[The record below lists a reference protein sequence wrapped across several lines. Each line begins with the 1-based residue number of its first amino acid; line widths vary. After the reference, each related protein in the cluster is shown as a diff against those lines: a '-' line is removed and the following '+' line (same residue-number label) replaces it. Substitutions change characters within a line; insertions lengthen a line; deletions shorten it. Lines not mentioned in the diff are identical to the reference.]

1 MRTNTRVEFG
11 LYDVTARGDSSP
23 ACDAAQPF
31 CSLRRD
37 LLVEAVPS
45 QVKYGTLESRQW
57 LMDGSFSFFP
67 EVPEAY
73 FWGLWSAVQSGESG
87 AFTDPPVLDIQFSQA
102 HSSSG
107 LTLHFY
113 APTGDWASKLK
124 IQWYGADGGLLAS
137 ALFTPDAVDFYCAKK
152 VDRYCR
158 IRLTFLETNHPGRYL
173 KLAGLDY
180 GVYLHFAG
188 DETVKAHVLEE
199 CDPLSAEISI
209 NTLGLT
215 LYNKEGRFSILNPEG
230 YFDVL
235 QHKQKLTVWED
246 VRPEARS
253 TSSTSYCMGTFYLSD
268 WENSGD
274 TLADF
279 TAVDAVGLLDGAPYD
294 GGVYDTTAG
303 ALAADI
309 LDGYSYTLDE
319 ELAAERVQGYL
330 AAGTRREALQQLAF
344 AIGAV
349 VDCSRSD
356 LIRISPAPARASGMI
371 AYDRKFQDGS
381 KVTLNPLITA
391 VAVTAHRYQAEDAAS
406 ELYKDT
412 LESGTY
418 QVTFSA
424 PAVADSLT
432 VTGATLAGR
441 GVNRCTLTVAK
452 AGEVC
457 VTGRKYVDSTI
468 VLRRAAANL
477 PPNAQDNELTVTDAT
492 LVSPDRATA
501 VANRV
506 LDYYAQ
512 RYEQTF
518 RMIAGDEKLADRL
531 IVQSFGGE
539 MVRGV
544 LTKLEFDLTGGFV
557 ADAKVVGRR
566 LSGTAAAYA
575 GDEIHAG
582 ERSLI

>member
-67 EVPEAY
+67 EAPEAY

-188 DETVKAHVLEE
+188 DEIVKAHVLEE

-412 LESGTY
+412 LEPGTY

>member
-11 LYDVTARGDSSP
+11 LYDVTARGDSNP
-23 ACDAAQPF
+23 TCDAAQPF

-137 ALFTPDAVDFYCAKK
+137 ALFVPDAVDFYCAKK
-152 VDRYCR
+152 VDRYRR

-188 DETVKAHVLEE
+188 DEIVKAHVLEE

-344 AIGAV
+344 TIGAV

-356 LIRISPAPARASGMI
+356 LIRIAPAPVRASGMI

-381 KVTLNPLITA
+381 KVTLTPLITA

-412 LESGTY
+412 LEPGTY

-468 VLRRAAANL
+468 ILRRAAANL
-477 PPNAQDNELTVTDAT
+477 PPNAQDNELTVKDAT

-544 LTKLEFDLTGGFV
+544 LTKMEFDLTGGFV

>member
-188 DETVKAHVLEE
+188 DEIVKAHVLEE

-294 GGVYDTTAG
+294 GGVYDTTAE

-412 LESGTY
+412 LEPGTY

-457 VTGRKYVDSTI
+457 VTGHKYVDSTI

>member
-188 DETVKAHVLEE
+188 DEIVKAHVLEE

-294 GGVYDTTAG
+294 GSVYDTTAG

>member
-87 AFTDPPVLDIQFSQA
+87 AFADPPVLDIQFSQA

-152 VDRYCR
+152 VDRYRR

-188 DETVKAHVLEE
+188 DEIVKAHVLEE

-309 LDGYSYTLDE
+309 LDGYSYTLDA

-344 AIGAV
+344 AVGAV

-371 AYDRKFQDGS
+371 AYDRKFQNGS

-391 VAVTAHRYQAEDAAS
+391 VAVTAHRYQAEDASS

-412 LESGTY
+412 LEPGTY

-441 GVNRCTLTVAK
+441 GVNRCTLAVSK

-468 VLRRAAANL
+468 ILRRAAANL

-566 LSGTAAAYA
+566 LPGTAAAYA

>member
-11 LYDVTARGDSSP
+11 LYDVTARGDSNP
-23 ACDAAQPF
+23 TCDAAQPF

-73 FWGLWSAVQSGESG
+73 FWGLWSAEQSGESG
-87 AFTDPPVLDIQFSQA
+87 AFADPPVLDIQFSQA

-152 VDRYCR
+152 VDRYRR

-188 DETVKAHVLEE
+188 DEIVKAHVLEE

-344 AIGAV
+344 AVGAV

-356 LIRISPAPARASGMI
+356 MIRISPAPARASGMI

-391 VAVTAHRYQAEDAAS
+391 VAVTAHRYQAEEASS

-412 LESGTY
+412 LEPGTY

-468 VLRRAAANL
+468 ILRRAAANL
-477 PPNAQDNELTVTDAT
+477 PPNAQDNELTVKDAT

-544 LTKLEFDLTGGFV
+544 LTKMEFDLTGGFV

>member
-11 LYDVTARGDSSP
+11 LYDVTARGDSNP
-23 ACDAAQPF
+23 TCDAAQPF

-37 LLVEAVPS
+37 LLVEAAPS

-87 AFTDPPVLDIQFSQA
+87 AFADPPVLDIQFSQA

-152 VDRYCR
+152 VDRYRR

-188 DETVKAHVLEE
+188 DEIVKAHVLEE

-309 LDGYSYTLDE
+309 LDGYSYTLDA

-344 AIGAV
+344 AVGAV

-371 AYDRKFQDGS
+371 AYDRKFQNGS

-391 VAVTAHRYQAEDAAS
+391 VAVTAHRYQAEDASS

-412 LESGTY
+412 LDPGTY

-441 GVNRCTLTVAK
+441 GVNRCTLAVSK

-468 VLRRAAANL
+468 ILRRAAANL

>member
-11 LYDVTARGDSSP
+11 LYDVTARGDSNP
-23 ACDAAQPF
+23 VCDAAQPF
-31 CSLRRD
+31 CRLRRD
-37 LLVEAVPS
+37 LLVEAAPS

-87 AFTDPPVLDIQFSQA
+87 AFADPPVLDIQFSQA

-188 DETVKAHVLEE
+188 DEIVKAHVLEE

-344 AIGAV
+344 AVGAV

-391 VAVTAHRYQAEDAAS
+391 VAVTAHRYQAEDAPS

-412 LESGTY
+412 LEPGTY

-441 GVNRCTLTVAK
+441 GVNRCTLTVSK

-468 VLRRAAANL
+468 ILRRAAANL

-501 VANRV
+501 VADRV